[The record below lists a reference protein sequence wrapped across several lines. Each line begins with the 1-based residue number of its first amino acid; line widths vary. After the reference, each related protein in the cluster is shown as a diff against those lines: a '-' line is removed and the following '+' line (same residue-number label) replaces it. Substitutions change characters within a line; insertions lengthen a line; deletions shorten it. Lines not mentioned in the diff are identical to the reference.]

1 MINRGAILGLAI
13 VVAGAGCSS
22 LNNTENGA
30 LAGGAAGALIGGA
43 IGSDH
48 HHTGTGAALGGLIGA
63 GTGALVGHAADQDEK
78 RAKEAA
84 AAASAP
90 VRGPLSLEDIIT
102 MAKSGTSDA
111 LIINQIRTTG
121 SRYNLT
127 SDMIIYLQQNNISQ
141 AVITEMQNTAYRPM
155 RVVREP
161 VYVRD
166 PYYYGPVY
174 VAPPPPAISF
184 GYTRFR

>member
-1 MINRGAILGLAI
+1 MLKRGTMLFVLTIAI
-13 VVAGAGCSS
+13 AGPGCAS

-30 LAGGAAGALIGGA
+30 LAGGGAGALIGGL
-43 IGSDH
+43 IGHDH
-48 HHTGTGAALGGLIGA
+48 GHTGTGAAVGGLIGA
-63 GTGALVGHAADQDEK
+63 GTGALIGKSADNDEK

-90 VRGPLSLEDIIT
+90 QRGPLSIEEIAT
-102 MAKSGTSDA
+102 MAKAGTSDQ

-127 SDMIIYLQQNNISQ
+127 PDWIIWLQQNSVSP
-141 AVITEMQNTAYRPM
+141 AVITEMQNTAYRPV

-161 VYVRD
+161 
-166 PYYYGPVY
+166 YYYGPGPVY
-174 VAPPPPAISF
+174 VAPAPAISF
-184 GYTRFR
+184 GYMRYR